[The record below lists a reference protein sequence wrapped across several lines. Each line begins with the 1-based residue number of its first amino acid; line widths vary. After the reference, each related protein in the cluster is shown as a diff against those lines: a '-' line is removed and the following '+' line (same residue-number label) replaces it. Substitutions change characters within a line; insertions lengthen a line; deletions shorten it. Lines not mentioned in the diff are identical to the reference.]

1 MLWECFGS
9 ASGVRRECVG
19 SALGMCWEC
28 FGSALGVLGASANEI
43 EVICATP
50 LQKKLQFSLQD
61 EKYVG

>member
-28 FGSALGVLGASANEI
+28 FGSAFGVLGASANEI
-43 EVICATP
+43 EGICATP
-50 LQKKLQFSLQD
+50 LRKKLQFSLQD